1 VTGIDIDGLSE
12 DELVALNARI
22 VERLRFLHQQ
32 KTTSALQEIK
42 IGSGVMFEGPDGR
55 VIKGIVVRK
64 NRKTV
69 TVHCTVDERQWNVS
83 PSLLKP
89 SGEDLQTLVEREMPF
104 LKLNDKEFADYIA
117 ANVLPFV
124 KK

>member
-1 VTGIDIDGLSE
+1 MIGIDIDGLSE

-42 IGSGVMFEGPDGR
+42 IGSGVMFEGPDGAM
-55 VIKGIVVRK
+55 IQGIVIRR

-69 TVHCTVDERQWNVS
+69 TVHADNDRQWNVS
-83 PSLLKP
+83 PQLLKP

-104 LKLNDKEFADYIA
+104 
-117 ANVLPFV
+117 
-124 KK
+124 